1 MKVNGYSKLVSAI
14 VTLGIMT
21 SGLAGCVNKDNS
33 NDSVDTT
40 SITNE
45 MIDTHSFYRTLYEN
59 ANDDVKRALEDCREV
74 IFEFGKYMDMNKL
87 VDLISSLEI
96 RHENLDISETGY
108 YEKSSNIIVI
118 NDNMKNYNDST
129 LFHEMLHFLSQAGFQ
144 KEINVDGK
152 KVFIC
157 NALNEGMTQL
167 VVNEFFI
174 NDTGVYTKEVA
185 YVRALMEIL
194 GKDIMLDSYFSNDI
208 DQLLDRMDNYIS
220 RRDAEA
226 LVSVDESSDLAW
238 VIIENLYK
246 EVYDSDMDKDPIMMG
261 YKSIVCDKNYMDNKE
276 YDRLVVDK
284 EYFSDDEDAY
294 IIYYFDKPFVENGY
308 YSNNKVE
315 NVKIKRPIK

>member
-1 MKVNGYSKLVSAI
+1 M
-14 VTLGIMT
+14 
-21 SGLAGCVNKDNS
+21 
-33 NDSVDTT
+33 
-40 SITNE
+40 
-45 MIDTHSFYRTLYEN
+45 
-59 ANDDVKRALEDCREV
+59 
-74 IFEFGKYMDMNKL
+74 MD
-87 VDLISSLEI
+87 
-96 RHENLDISETGY
+96 
-108 YEKSSNIIVI
+108 
-118 NDNMKNYNDST
+118 
-129 LFHEMLHFLSQAGFQ
+129 
-144 KEINVDGK
+144 
-152 KVFIC
+152 
-157 NALNEGMTQL
+157 
-167 VVNEFFI
+167 
-174 NDTGVYTKEVA
+174 
-185 YVRALMEIL
+185 VRALMEIL